1 MVAVNVKI
9 IEELKCFLT
18 LISSTSELKEICFE
32 RREDFTRRRK
42 LGFSETVFLMIN
54 MIKRSLKIEIQDF
67 LEYGLEQKLDYTKMA
82 FILQRK
88 KIKPIVFE
96 AWNQL
101 VVDCFYHYYGS
112 RVKRWNGFLLIGIDG
127 STAYLP
133 NNPETESHYGV
144 QINQHRAIPMARIMK
159 FYDVLNNIT
168 IFSKIAPLNNS
179 EQTIVSDHIEQ
190 IPADSISIYDRGFP
204 SYSLMYLL
212 NNQESVRH
220 FVMRA
225 KLDFNLEVKEFVSSN
240 KDDTTLNL
248 YATKKAIDTLK
259 LYGYSVS
266 KNTAIKIR
274 MIKVVLDSGET
285 EVLLT
290 NLYDQNK
297 FKISCFKQLYF
308 SRWGIETSIAFD
320 KNITQLE
327 EFSGQSVKSIEQDFQ
342 IATFVLN
349 LQSLLEKQ
357 CEQLLKR
364 KNQGRELV
372 YKVNKNVSVGSM
384 KYRIVKLFTEKNPR
398 KILRELQQLFLQSIE
413 PIRPGRSAPREFRI
427 IKRKGKHKTLNNYK
441 RAI

>member
-1 MVAVNVKI
+1 
-9 IEELKCFLT
+9 
-18 LISSTSELKEICFE
+18 
-32 RREDFTRRRK
+32 
-42 LGFSETVFLMIN
+42 
-54 MIKRSLKIEIQDF
+54 
-67 LEYGLEQKLDYTKMA
+67 MA

-88 KIKPIVFE
+88 KINPIVFE
-96 AWNQL
+96 AWNHL
-101 VVDCFYHYYGS
+101 LVDCFYHFYGS
-112 RVKRWNGFLLIGIDG
+112 RVKRWNGFLLIGVDG

-133 NNPETESHYGV
+133 NNPETKSHYGV
-144 QINQHRAIPMARIMK
+144 QVNQFRAIPMARIMK

-190 IPADSISIYDRGFP
+190 IPAESISIYDRGFP

-225 KLDFNLEVKEFVSSN
+225 KLDFNHEVKSFVNSA
-240 KDDTTLNL
+240 KTDITVKL
-248 YATKKAIDTLK
+248 YATKKATKTLK

-266 KNTAIKIR
+266 ENTAIKIR
-274 MIKVVLDSGET
+274 MIKVVLDTGET
-285 EVLLT
+285 EILLT
-290 NLYDQNK
+290 NLYDQK
-297 FKISCFKQLYF
+297 RFKISCFKELYF
-308 SRWGIETSIAFD
+308 KRWGIETSIASD

-327 EFSGQSVKSIEQDFQ
+327 EFSGKSVKSIEQDFQ

-357 CEQLLKR
+357 CEVLLKR

-372 YKVNKNVSVGSM
+372 YKVNKNISVGSM

-413 PIRPGRSAPREFRI
+413 PIRPGRSAPRDFRI

-441 RAI
+441 RAV